1 MDLIWISSRH
11 FPQNI
16 FKAPDP
22 QWVLRGNYQELLFQ
36 LLPPMFERLGS
47 KDKSFGHQINLKYV
61 YNLVPETQGPVKF
74 TCTSSFFLKGLLSK
88 YHQ

>member
-1 MDLIWISSRH
+1 M
-11 FPQNI
+11 QI
-16 FKAPDP
+16 FKIVIFWILVHYATMTT
-22 QWVLRGNYQELLFQ
+22 QWVLRGNYQALQFQ
-36 LLPPMFERLGS
+36 LLPPMFERLGN
-47 KDKSFGHQINLKYV
+47 KDKSFGHHINLKYV